1 MQQLKEHYKPDMSL
15 ADAEKLVL
23 KTLKQVMEDAL
34 TTDNVGLCVISAA
47 TKKLEFR
54 DTAQIQAMLAG
65 L

>member
-1 MQQLKEHYKPDMSL
+1 MQQLKEHYKPEMSL

-23 KTLKQVMEDAL
+23 KTLKQVMEDTL

-47 TKKLEFR
+47 TKKIEHR
-54 DTAQIQAMLAG
+54 NAAQIQAMLAA